1 MHKPTWLRAP
11 AKTPE
16 ASARAGVRKAVVEMQ
31 PGIDT
36 YVTVTE
42 ADDYV
47 AAHYGASNSA
57 RARWEGMETEDKER
71 NLTAACLEMER
82 LPYRGRKAD
91 GNQALSFPRLPMQY
105 GRPLEPPWD
114 VCAAQ
119 VELALYLSDDAAQ
132 EASQRRRDLQAQ
144 GVTAYSIDDLSETYG
159 NPGSAGADN
168 AVNLCPAAA
177 RLLSRYTDG
186 GYAMC

>member
-1 MHKPTWLRAP
+1 M
-11 AKTPE
+11 
-16 ASARAGVRKAVVEMQ
+16 VEMQ

-36 YVTVTE
+36 YVTTAE

-47 AAHYGASNSA
+47 AAHYGASSPA
-57 RARWEGMETEDKER
+57 RVRWEGLETDAKER

-91 GNQALSFPRLPMQY
+91 RDQALSFPRLPMQY

-159 NPGSAGADN
+159 NPTAGSAGGMGS
-168 AVNLCPAAA
+168 AVELCPAAA
-177 RLLSRYTDG
+177 RLLSRYTNG